1 MAGFFY
7 LPEPNGR
14 QRGTIMAARLRPK
27 HQDDVRAKIQTTQ
40 LINVLQNHALKPG
53 KAEFPA
59 TRMKA
64 IEILLRKSLPD
75 LTAIELTGKDGGP
88 VQIIASALDESL

>member
-1 MAGFFY
+1 
-7 LPEPNGR
+7 
-14 QRGTIMAARLRPK
+14 MAARLRPK

-64 IEILLRKSLPD
+64 IQILLRKSLPD

-88 VQIIASALDESL
+88 VQIIASELDESL